1 MDILF
6 SDLKKKDVY
15 DAATG
20 KKLGR
25 IADLKFSFPAGKM
38 LSVTV
43 GGGLFGLGETKT
55 MPFAD
60 VEKIGEDAV
69 FIRTERKGGK
79 PVPCPPEKRN
89 PIADPCPPK
98 PPFPPVPPC
107 GSDICPPKPPFP
119 PVPPCAPPR
128 GDDNCLPPHMSKG
141 EDMERLSADLRLDLS
156 DYE

>member
-60 VEKIGEDAV
+60 VEKNRGGRGFYKNRKEGRKTRAV
-69 FIRTERKGGK
+69 PARKK
-79 PVPCPPEKRN
+79 ESHR
-89 PIADPCPPK
+89 
-98 PPFPPVPPC
+98 
-107 GSDICPPKPPFP
+107 GS
-119 PVPPCAPPR
+119 
-128 GDDNCLPPHMSKG
+128 
-141 EDMERLSADLRLDLS
+141 LSAQTTVSPSAAVRVGYLS
-156 DYE
+156 AQTAVSPGAAVRTAAGRRQLLASAYEQR